1 MKNNKLIFIFF
12 TILFYISAC
21 GGDVVVDDDGIS
33 SIQDEGQGPTV
44 IIEKLGIDILRNEN
58 SENPGAFIAGILR
71 WRLRAI
77 PAPITDL
84 AIRLNDGYDW
94 VVIPKSQN
102 YSSEFRTL
110 IRAEYGAELDEDI
123 LRQEGT
129 HRLSS
134 DLRITI
140 DPLPIIPNSDTGIM
154 VDQAQLQR
162 YLPIQSLRKFT
173 LKKGYEFPNYEIGN
187 PSQLTINRQG
197 RLVYA
202 YVVRVSPVEGEISRR
217 RRIIVDF
224 DNNPGNVAANIGI
237 VSGTDRMRTISP
249 PAEGYPVGELDLT
262 IIWADGERTLH
273 YAVIAGDETP
283 PKIVSSSPENGERDV
298 DPALLLQNGIRI
310 TFSERVIGDLILLE
324 GNDDIGWTDNFSGNT
339 ATLRRNGN
347 QALRNNTRYGVN
359 GTVSDAAGNEQRV
372 NITFITKE

>member
-12 TILFYISAC
+12 TVLFCISAC
-21 GGDVVVDDDGIS
+21 GGDVVVDDGGIS
-33 SIQDEGQGPTV
+33 SIQDVEQVPTV
-44 IIEKLGIDILRNEN
+44 IIEKLGIDILRSEN
-58 SENPGAFIAGILR
+58 SENTGDFIAGILR

-110 IRAEYGAELDEDI
+110 IREAFRAELDEDI

-162 YLPIQSLRKFT
+162 YLPIQSLGKFT

-202 YVVRVSPVEGEISRR
+202 SVVRVTPVEGEISRR

-237 VSGTDRMRTISP
+237 VSGTDRTRTISP
-249 PAEGYPVGELDLT
+249 PAEGYP
-262 IIWADGERTLH
+262 A
-273 YAVIAGDETP
+273 
-283 PKIVSSSPENGERDV
+283 
-298 DPALLLQNGIRI
+298 
-310 TFSERVIGDLILLE
+310 
-324 GNDDIGWTDNFSGNT
+324 
-339 ATLRRNGN
+339 
-347 QALRNNTRYGVN
+347 
-359 GTVSDAAGNEQRV
+359 
-372 NITFITKE
+372 